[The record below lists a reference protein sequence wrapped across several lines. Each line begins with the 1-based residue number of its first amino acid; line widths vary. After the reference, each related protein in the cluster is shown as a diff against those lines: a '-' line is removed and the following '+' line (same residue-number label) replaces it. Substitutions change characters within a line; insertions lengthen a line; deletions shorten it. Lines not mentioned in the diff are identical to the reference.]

1 MILISYNTGDY
12 IFDMVFLY
20 FILGVVL
27 GVLIPEYVEFLCYFD
42 IVFLRLLNLIIPYMM
57 FPMIVISVSHI
68 MFNIEKDKYL
78 LSVIAYYMVGTLF
91 SILLGF
97 SVAYYYELGLD
108 MDLEDFNISS
118 RDVPQYSFL
127 DILIKIIPENLI
139 AIIYDNNFISLFI
152 VSYLFGI
159 YITYSKYYSF
169 IINVMQKLYDLVM
182 DIVNYVMLLMPYA
195 FLSIA
200 IKLSSGQNSNI
211 ALFAQIIG
219 FVIVL
224 YIIRYIILLL
234 EIYFIGGI
242 SPWPFILKSF
252 RYQSVAFISTSSK
265 VALPI
270 AVDCMKRMGVST
282 GSTQYAVSAGSVLNM
297 IGFGI
302 ELSLISVFI
311 VNLHGVNIDL
321 TVGLTII
328 ILSFFSCIIG
338 AGIPTAFIVMIS
350 LILNFLHI
358 PLGIVSTLVI
368 VDRIIDMFSTTI
380 NLTGIC
386 ASTLVADARLNRL
399 DYKQYSSW

>member
-1 MILISYNTGDY
+1 
-12 IFDMVFLY
+12 MVFLY

-169 IINVMQKLYDLVM
+169 IINVMQKLY
-182 DIVNYVMLLMPYA
+182 
-195 FLSIA
+195 
-200 IKLSSGQNSNI
+200 
-211 ALFAQIIG
+211 
-219 FVIVL
+219 
-224 YIIRYIILLL
+224 
-234 EIYFIGGI
+234 
-242 SPWPFILKSF
+242 
-252 RYQSVAFISTSSK
+252 
-265 VALPI
+265 
-270 AVDCMKRMGVST
+270 
-282 GSTQYAVSAGSVLNM
+282 
-297 IGFGI
+297 
-302 ELSLISVFI
+302 
-311 VNLHGVNIDL
+311 
-321 TVGLTII
+321 
-328 ILSFFSCIIG
+328 
-338 AGIPTAFIVMIS
+338 
-350 LILNFLHI
+350 
-358 PLGIVSTLVI
+358 
-368 VDRIIDMFSTTI
+368 
-380 NLTGIC
+380 
-386 ASTLVADARLNRL
+386 
-399 DYKQYSSW
+399 